1 MLTRASLSIQILW
14 QPRSNRVIMRPLST
28 LSIVRFLII
37 DHNSIANSIAPMR
50 FYICVVIQ
58 FLPSLF
64 VNVVCINGL
73 VSCMDCCRLQASARV
88 LCRCI
93 SSPTRMLLAHPRRL
107 FYALSSKLFANAVGS
122 VLYACEALV
131 EGVSDIC
138 DKYFNEY
145 LQHMQY

>member
-1 MLTRASLSIQILW
+1 LAREGRLYQY
-14 QPRSNRVIMRPLST
+14 
-28 LSIVRFLII
+28 
-37 DHNSIANSIAPMR
+37 H
-50 FYICVVIQ
+50 ICVVIQ

-64 VNVVCINGL
+64 VNVVCIKGL

-107 FYALSSKLFANAVGS
+107 FYALSSKLFAKCCWLIPDDSTVT
-122 VLYACEALV
+122 VTELYACEALV

-145 LQHMQY
+145 LQHMQF